1 MSPKTNYTPLRL
13 AILLLSAAVVLVTG
27 CTSGSML
34 NTTTSSTTGP
44 VFVVG
49 TDAPLASV
57 TSFAAQIK
65 SVELT
70 DGSGNTASL
79 ISGTPTV
86 DFARYNG
93 LQSLLD
99 MNDVPV
105 GTYTSVS
112 ITLGTATIGYLNT
125 TTPPPSIATQA
136 ATLTTSTV
144 TITLNK
150 PLVVTHAGAPVG
162 LRMDF
167 DLAQSIQVDSGGNIT
182 GTVNPTF
189 DVRTV
194 ARTDNGGYIDEFV
207 AGVVSVNAGGQS
219 FVVQGPHGE
228 QFSISVNGQTEW
240 DGNASLSTLNTSSI
254 VQVSGQLDPA
264 DHTLDAD
271 EVAVLSDKG
280 FYASGQIT
288 YVTPPTGAA
297 TSFDLYVRGL
307 LPTNTGV
314 QLGQIA
320 QVNLT
325 GSEIFSIYWMHNP
338 FTQFLF
344 NSSGLVAGQHV
355 AIGGPAS
362 GAANPNAV
370 TVNRVSLRNW
380 GFNGTVVAGSQNTSN
395 GTFQM
400 TVNGFAGVLIPE
412 TVTVYLGAHSDFRY
426 GLGKFGDLTDGAKVR
441 VVGLLLKNPT
451 SGQVVLLARHVD
463 GPNFTDFSTFSF

>member
-1 MSPKTNYTPLRL
+1 MSPKTHNTPLRL
-13 AILLLSAAVVLVTG
+13 AILLLTAAVVLVTG

-105 GTYTSVS
+105 GTYTGVS

-125 TTPPPSIATQA
+125 TTPPPTITNQA

-144 TITLNK
+144 NITLNK

-167 DLAQSIQVDSGGNIT
+167 DLAQSIQVDSGGNFT

-219 FVVQGPHGE
+219 FAVQGPHGE
-228 QFSISVNGQTEW
+228 QFTISVNGQTEW

-254 VQVSGQLDPA
+254 VQLSGQLDPA
-264 DHTLDAD
+264 DQTLDAD

-320 QVNLT
+320 QVNLS

-355 AIGGPAS
+355 SIGGPAT

-380 GFNGTVVAGSQNTSN
+380 GFNGTVVAGSQNTTN

-400 TVNGFAGVLIPE
+400 KVNGFAGVLIPE

-426 GLGKFGDLTDGAKVR
+426 GMGKFGDLTDGAKVR